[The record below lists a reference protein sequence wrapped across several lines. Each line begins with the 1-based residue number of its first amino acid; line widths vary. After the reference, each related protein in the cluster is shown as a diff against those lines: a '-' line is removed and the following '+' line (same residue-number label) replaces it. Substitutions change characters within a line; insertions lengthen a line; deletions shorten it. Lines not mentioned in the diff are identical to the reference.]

1 LTKILAIET
10 SSDAC
15 SVAVTDG
22 YSDYSFHYLFPRQ
35 HTERLLGVIDD
46 LLNSASLDIKS
57 IDAVAVG
64 CGPGSFTGIRLA
76 CSTAQGISISQN
88 IRGIVVPSLDILASS
103 VNRSES
109 ARKIVSIVDA
119 NMDRLYLGEYSYSD
133 ERLKSSELTSIPI
146 NAFNPKKY
154 DKETFFVGE
163 GCKLVLDSIKQ
174 VSNQISFELP
184 SALELLHIARGK
196 HASKDTVIS
205 EQILPIYLTEESNWV
220 KS

>member
-1 LTKILAIET
+1 MIKILAIET

-15 SVAVTDG
+15 SVAVSDG
-22 YSDYSFHYLFPRQ
+22 HSDYSFHELMPRQ
-35 HTERLLGVIDD
+35 HTESLLSVIDD

-57 IDAVAVG
+57 LDVVAVG

-88 IRGIVVPSLDILASS
+88 IRGIVVPSLHLLASS

-109 ARKIVSIVDA
+109 AKKIVSIVDA

-154 DKETFFVGE
+154 DGESIQKFRRKEIKVKEIWENDKNIINGMKAQ
-163 GCKLVLDSIKQ
+163 GYKVLVVWES
-174 VSNQISFELP
+174 ELKDE
-184 SALELLHIARGK
+184 LEKITK
-196 HASKDTVIS
+196 K
-205 EQILPIYLTEESNWV
+205 ILKFA
-220 KS
+220 KSWINY

>member
-22 YSDYSFHYLFPRQ
+22 HSDYSFHELMPRQ
-35 HTERLLGVIDD
+35 HTESLLTVIDD

-57 IDAVAVG
+57 LDVVAVG

-88 IRGIVVPSLDILASS
+88 IKGIVVPSLDLLASS
-103 VNRSES
+103 INRSES
-109 ARKIVSIVDA
+109 AKKIVSIVDA
-119 NMDRLYLGEYSYSD
+119 NMDRLYLGEYSYSG
-133 ERLKSSELTSIPI
+133 ELLKNSELTSIPRS
-146 NAFNPKKY
+146 AFNPNKY
-154 DKETFFVGE
+154 DEETFFVGE
-163 GCKLVLDSIKQ
+163 GCKLVLDSIKK

-184 SALELLHIARGK
+184 SASELLYIAREK

-205 EQILPIYLTEESNWV
+205 EKILPIYLTEESNWV